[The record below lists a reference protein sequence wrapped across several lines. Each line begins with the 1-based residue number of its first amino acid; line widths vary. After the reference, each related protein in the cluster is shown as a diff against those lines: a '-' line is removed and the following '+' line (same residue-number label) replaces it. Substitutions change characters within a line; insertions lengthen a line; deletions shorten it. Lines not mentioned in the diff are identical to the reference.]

1 MKKRKLPTS
10 FTILFILIALTAI
23 STYFIPAGRYELDE
37 NDSPVP
43 GTYRTV
49 QSNPQDIGDVLIS
62 PFEGLYDAI
71 DVAAFILMV
80 GGFLGIVMKTGSIDM
95 GINRITRRFKG
106 KESVMIILLT
116 VLFAIGGTTFGMA
129 EETMAFYPLLIP
141 ILLSAGYDTV
151 TAVAVIL
158 FGSGVG
164 VLTSTVNPFATGIA
178 SGFAGIALGEGILLR
193 LVMFVSLTAFA
204 VFYILRYANK
214 VKKDPSASIV
224 SHQREEN
231 LSHFLSESEGENYA
245 LTKKDKLV
253 LALFA
258 LTFLVMIYS
267 VIPFSDL
274 GITFIPTLAW
284 WFPEL
289 SALFLI
295 MGIIIGLVAKMPEKD
310 IADNFI
316 FGASDLI
323 GVALIIGLSRAIT
336 VIMNNAMITDTIL
349 NYGENLLSNV
359 GESIFAAICYVFY
372 LPLSLLIPSTSALA
386 TLSMPIIAPLGDFAG
401 VARDIIITAFQSA
414 CGLVNL
420 ITPTSGVV
428 MGALTIGRISYGKWL
443 KFMALP
449 VIVLFIASVGAIMI
463 GAVI

>member
-1 MKKRKLPTS
+1 MKKRKIPSS
-10 FTILFILIALTAI
+10 FTILFALIIIVAI

-37 NDSPVP
+37 NGSPVV
-43 GTYRTV
+43 GTYHEVDR
-49 QSNPQDIGDVLIS
+49 NPQGAKEVLIS

-71 DVAAFILMV
+71 DVCAFILMV
-80 GGFLGIVMKTGSIDM
+80 GGFLGIVMKTGSIDV
-95 GINRITRRFKG
+95 GITRITQIFRGR
-106 KESVMIILLT
+106 ESLMIIILT
-116 VLFAIGGTTFGMA
+116 VLFSIGGTTFGMA

-141 ILLSAGYDTV
+141 ILLAAGYDTI

-164 VLTSTVNPFATGIA
+164 VLASTVNPFATGIA
-178 SGFAGIALGEGILLR
+178 SGFAGIALGDGILLR
-193 LVMFVSLTAFA
+193 LMLFIGLTAFA

-214 VKKDPSASIV
+214 VKKDPKASLV
-224 SHQREEN
+224 HEQHQEN
-231 LSHFLSESEGENYA
+231 MSHFAVGQAEKRTALS
-245 LTKKDKLV
+245 KKDKLV
-253 LALFA
+253 LSLFA
-258 LTFLVMIYS
+258 ITFLVMIYS

-274 GITFIPTLAW
+274 GINFIPTLSW

-295 MGIIIGLVAKMPEKD
+295 MGIIIGLVSKMPEKE

-316 FGASDLI
+316 YGASDLI

-349 NYGENLLSNV
+349 NYGENLLSGV
-359 GESIFAAICYVFY
+359 GRSFFAAICYIFY

-386 TLSMPIIAPLGDFAG
+386 TLSMPIIAPLGDFSG
-401 VARDIIITAFQSA
+401 VARSLIITAFQCAS
-414 CGLVNL
+414 GLINL

-428 MGALTIGRISYGKWL
+428 MGALTIGRISYGKWI
-443 KFMALP
+443 KFMAVP
-449 VIVLFIASVGAIMI
+449 IIILFAVSLIAIMA

>member
-10 FTILFILIALTAI
+10 FTILFILIAIVAV
-23 STYFIPAGRYELDE
+23 STHFIPAGRYELDE
-37 NDSPVP
+37 NDSPIV
-43 GTYRTV
+43 GTYHTV
-49 QSNPQDIGDVLIS
+49 ESNPQGIGDVLIS

-80 GGFLGIVMKTGSIDM
+80 GGFLGIVMKTGAIDI
-95 GINRITRRFKG
+95 GITRITHRFRG
-106 KESVMIILLT
+106 REPLMIIFLT

-151 TAVAVIL
+151 TAVSVIL

-178 SGFAGIALGEGILLR
+178 SGFAGIALGDGIALR
-193 LVMFVSLTAFA
+193 LLLFILFTAFA
-204 VFYILRYANK
+204 VFYILRYAGK
-214 VKKDPSASIV
+214 IKKDPKNSLV
-224 SHQREEN
+224 HDQHEEN
-231 LSHFLSESEGENYA
+231 MSHFITTDGEGNVSM
-245 LTKKDKLV
+245 TKKDKIV
-253 LALFA
+253 ITLFA
-258 LTFLVMIYS
+258 ATFIVMIYS

-274 GITFIPTLAW
+274 GINFIPTLSW

-295 MGIIIGLVAKMPEKD
+295 MGIITGLVAGMPEKE

-316 FGASDLI
+316 YGASDLI

-359 GESIFAAICYVFY
+359 GESVFAAICYVFY

-401 VARDIIITAFQSA
+401 VSRSLIITAFQSA

-428 MGALTIGRISYGKWL
+428 MGALAIGRISYGKWL

-449 VIVLFIASVGAIMI
+449 VIILFVASIGAIMI

>member
-1 MKKRKLPTS
+1 MKKRKIPTS
-10 FTILFILIALTAI
+10 FTILFILIALVAV

-37 NDSPVP
+37 NDSPIV
-43 GTYRTV
+43 GTYHTV
-49 QSNPQDIGDVLIS
+49 QSNPQGLKEVFIS

-71 DVAAFILMV
+71 DVSAFILMV
-80 GGFLGIVMKTGSIDM
+80 GGFLGIVMKTGAINI
-95 GINRITRRFKG
+95 GIARITQRFKG
-106 KESVMIILLT
+106 RESLMIIILT
-116 VLFAIGGTTFGMA
+116 ILFAIGGTTFGMA

-141 ILLSAGYDTV
+141 ILLSAGYDTI

-164 VLTSTVNPFATGIA
+164 VLASTVNPFATGIA
-178 SGFAGIALGEGILLR
+178 SGFAGVALGEGIGLR
-193 LVMFVSLTAFA
+193 LALFAGFTAFA

-214 VKKDPSASIV
+214 IKKDPKNSLVHEQHHENMTHFSVEQEEKKV
-224 SHQREEN
+224 S
-231 LSHFLSESEGENYA
+231 LS
-245 LTKKDKLV
+245 KKDKLV
-253 LALFA
+253 LGLFA
-258 LTFLVMIYS
+258 LTFIVMIYS

-274 GITFIPTLAW
+274 GITIIPTLSW

-295 MGIIIGLVAKMPEKD
+295 MGIIIGLVAKMPEQD

-336 VIMNNAMITDTIL
+336 VIMNNAMITDTVL

-359 GESIFAAICYVFY
+359 GESVFAAICYIFY

-386 TLSMPIIAPLGDFAG
+386 TLSMPIIAPLGDFSG
-401 VARDIIITAFQSA
+401 VARSLIITAFQSA
-414 CGLVNL
+414 SGLINL

-428 MGALTIGRISYGKWL
+428 MGALTIGRISYGKWI
-443 KFMALP
+443 KFMMVP
-449 VIVLFIASVGAIMI
+449 IIVLFTVSLLAIM
-463 GAVI
+463 GSAVI

>member
-1 MKKRKLPTS
+1 
-10 FTILFILIALTAI
+10 
-23 STYFIPAGRYELDE
+23 
-37 NDSPVP
+37 
-43 GTYRTV
+43 
-49 QSNPQDIGDVLIS
+49 
-62 PFEGLYDAI
+62 
-71 DVAAFILMV
+71 
-80 GGFLGIVMKTGSIDM
+80 
-95 GINRITRRFKG
+95 
-106 KESVMIILLT
+106 
-116 VLFAIGGTTFGMA
+116 
-129 EETMAFYPLLIP
+129 
-141 ILLSAGYDTV
+141 
-151 TAVAVIL
+151 
-158 FGSGVG
+158 
-164 VLTSTVNPFATGIA
+164 
-178 SGFAGIALGEGILLR
+178 
-193 LVMFVSLTAFA
+193 
-204 VFYILRYANK
+204 
-214 VKKDPSASIV
+214 
-224 SHQREEN
+224 
-231 LSHFLSESEGENYA
+231 
-245 LTKKDKLV
+245 
-253 LALFA
+253 
-258 LTFLVMIYS
+258 MIYS

-359 GESIFAAICYVFY
+359 GESIFVAICYVFY